1 MSIKNQLRA
10 AILSGGSMAAMPAPG
25 VASAINLKLENNKTN
40 HFVAPYNGYITV
52 AAGTDARAR
61 IRISSSS
68 CETSAGRIDGANAA
82 ATSLPISKGSGYD
95 VELINAETVFFA
107 RFVKL
112 VGGGGKNPVAQLIR
126 RVVLCLRSTF
136 DQCLSRTVDRIRA
149 FLSTGGLLFS
159 IKLSRQVRL
168 IMSLLRQTA
177 SWLCSARV
185 QFLLQRTVD
194 TTLAHA
200 RREGRGQQL
209 TFPLKKVKQ
218 SRSYITIL
226 RADQGRYESI
236 CTRTL
241 ARNLALGGASHA

>member
-112 VGGGGKNPVAQLIR
+112 VGGGLKALWHS
-126 RVVLCLRSTF
+126 LF
-136 DQCLSRTVDRIRA
+136 
-149 FLSTGGLLFS
+149 GGL
-159 IKLSRQVRL
+159 
-168 IMSLLRQTA
+168 
-177 SWLCSARV
+177 C
-185 QFLLQRTVD
+185 
-194 TTLAHA
+194 HA
-200 RREGRGQQL
+200 
-209 TFPLKKVKQ
+209 
-218 SRSYITIL
+218 
-226 RADQGRYESI
+226 
-236 CTRTL
+236 
-241 ARNLALGGASHA
+241 